1 MQKNIPNI
9 LTILRFILIPVIL
22 YFIFTGHYL
31 LGFIFFTIS
40 GITDILDGAIA
51 RKFNLITNFGKLMD
65 PLADKLT
72 QISVLA
78 TLVFQKI
85 IPFWILI
92 IVLLKELL
100 MIIGASFLYGKDVVV
115 YSKWFGKLATVLFYL
130 AIVCSLIIKEFAL
143 TGIWQNL
150 DFILYCIAVI
160 ATIFSFIMYVKY
172 LYKDGFINKSDLK
185 KELGMPIGIPILVV
199 KILKNIAIFLCVNY
213 FSSSS
218 STNLYPVPLTV
229 TMWFL

>member
-92 IVLLKELL
+92 VVLLKELL

-130 AIVCSLIIKEFAL
+130 AIVCSLINKEFAL

-150 DFILYCIAVI
+150 DFILYCIAV
-160 ATIFSFIMYVKY
+160 IFSFIMYVKY

-185 KELGMPIGIPILVV
+185 KEKQPVIIN
-199 KILKNIAIFLCVNY
+199 KKNTQKKSN
-213 FSSSS
+213 
-218 STNLYPVPLTV
+218 TK
-229 TMWFL
+229 

>member
-92 IVLLKELL
+92 VVLLKELL

-130 AIVCSLIIKEFAL
+130 AIVCSLINKEFAL

-185 KELGMPIGIPILVV
+185 KEKQPVIMNKKNTQKKYITI
-199 KILKNIAIFLCVNY
+199 KINRKI
-213 FSSSS
+213 
-218 STNLYPVPLTV
+218 T
-229 TMWFL
+229 